1 MPVGP
6 TAKVRG
12 EAAAHSLG
20 TRLAHTAGALGL
32 QLGIHRSDG
41 SQPVGRGI
49 GPALEAHD
57 VLKVLR
63 NAADAP
69 ADLRERALALS
80 AALLDMAP
88 GSTAGTGL
96 ERARGVLDR
105 SEEHTSELQSL

>member
-69 ADLRERALALS
+69 ADLRARALALS
-80 AALLDMAP
+80 AALLGMAP
-88 GSTAGTGL
+88 GSQPGTGL
-96 ERARGVLDR
+96 ERRPEGRRGGKGGGM
-105 SEEHTSELQSL
+105 TGTNQ